1 MKIYYVKFGS
11 TCVKLN
17 NFLKMLLSVF
27 HYLKYIVKLVHNYW
41 EFLQKPL
48 IGEKGCWVKSL

>member
-1 MKIYYVKFGS
+1 
-11 TCVKLN
+11 
-17 NFLKMLLSVF
+17 LSVF

-48 IGEKGCWVKSL
+48 IGEKGCCVIRSCQLCEKWYQIVYMHTANRSWIV